1 VCARHARATS
11 LPGCTFVASR
21 CVVELLDVVHSR
33 RGGMPATE
41 LGERG
46 RVAAAAGWAVT
57 AEDGSHGGAGRDTP
71 RRLLWTTLAASTGSV
86 EWLTD
91 MSASR

>member
-1 VCARHARATS
+1 MCAGHARATS
-11 LPGCTFVASR
+11 LPGRTLVASR
-21 CVVELLDVVHSR
+21 CVVEVLDVVHSR

-46 RVAAAAGWAVT
+46 RVAAVAGWAVT

-71 RRLLWTTLAASTGSV
+71 STSVDNPGGVHRLSLIHI
-86 EWLTD
+86 
-91 MSASR
+91 